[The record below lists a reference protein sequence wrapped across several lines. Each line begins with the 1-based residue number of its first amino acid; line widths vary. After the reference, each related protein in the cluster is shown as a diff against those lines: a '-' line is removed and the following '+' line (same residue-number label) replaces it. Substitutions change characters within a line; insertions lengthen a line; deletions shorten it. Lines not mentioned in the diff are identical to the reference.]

1 MSKTWCCTPVVPATQ
16 ETESLGPAWVTFQSS
31 NNNNSGNNYNHNNVK
46 MSSTSKSGCKTD
58 ILREEEQ
65 EESFSWPNAT
75 EVLVHLRAI
84 CMKR

>member
-1 MSKTWCCTPVVPATQ
+1 MSKTCCCTPVVPAQ
-16 ETESLGPAWVTFQSS
+16 ETESLGPAYVTFQSS
-31 NNNNSGNNYNHNNVK
+31 NNNYSGNNYNHNNVK

-65 EESFSWPNAT
+65 ESFSWPNAT